1 MNLHFYGT
9 RGSIAVYPHAEQVK
23 EMLGG
28 LLEQA
33 VEAGLTKDKIPDFIE
48 EHGVS
53 AARFMGGNSSCVC
66 IRHEEEICV
75 LDAGSGMRTLGMN
88 LLMEKKDLRKHPLQ
102 LLMSHYHWDHLCG
115 FPFFPPAY
123 IPGNSINISGVT
135 PGLKEAFI
143 QQQSAPYFPVQFDQ
157 LGADIEF
164 NQIPEDDVSQLGAFE
179 VEPFKAHHPN
189 GCYAY
194 KIKIDGKKLVYMTD
208 TELLILKNDDL
219 NAYREFLRDADAAI
233 VDSQYT
239 FIEGAEKIYWGH
251 SSIFSFIDICKDSN
265 LTNLIMFHHDPTST
279 GDNINRMVELAYKYK
294 EINAKDARF
303 EIVAAYDGLQMDI

>member
-9 RGSIAVYPHAEQVK
+9 RGSIAVYPHVEQVK

-33 VEAGLTKDKIPDFIE
+33 VAEGLTREKIPEFVE
-48 EHGVS
+48 EHGVT

-66 IRHEEEICV
+66 IRHDEAICV

-88 LLMEKKDLRKHPLQ
+88 LLMEKKDLRKYPLQ
-102 LLMSHYHWDHLCG
+102 LLMSHYHWDHFRWLS
-115 FPFFPPAY
+115 FFPPAY
-123 IPGNSINISGVT
+123 IPGNNIVISGVN

-164 NQIPEDDVSQLGAFE
+164 NQIPADSESQLGVFK

-194 KIKIDGKKLVYMTD
+194 KITIDGKKLVYMTD

-219 NAYREFLRDADAAI
+219 NAYRDFLQDADVAI

-239 FIEGAEKIYWGH
+239 FIEGAQKIYWGH
-251 SSIFSFIDICKDSN
+251 SSIFSFIDICKCSKM
-265 LTNLIMFHHDPTST
+265 TKLIMFHHDPTST
-279 GDNINRMVELAYKYK
+279 GENINRMVELAYKYK
-294 EINAKDARF
+294 ELNAPEAKF
-303 EIVAAYDGLQMDI
+303 EISAAYDGLQVEI